1 MNNNKDVSQHCHV
14 ILGYT
19 HESIIYKTRTAV
31 LSLFS
36 TFLKSQLEN
45 CNHVGAQC
53 FRAVDH
59 LNSDQKRAVRRTKKS
74 NLWNNKI

>member
-19 HESIIYKTRTAV
+19 HESVIYKTRTAV

-36 TFLKSQLEN
+36 TFLRVSWRTVTMLGHSASEQWTIST
-45 CNHVGAQC
+45 V
-53 FRAVDH
+53 
-59 LNSDQKRAVRRTKKS
+59 TKKEQ
-74 NLWNNKI
+74 